1 MQADSLPAEP
11 ERKPYL
17 NVTKTINDELI
28 ANILLNSENQ
38 KAFHLRPGTRQGYT
52 LRPLFM
58 KNSFGSPNHGDQR
71 REKMN
76 VVWKRS
82 TKLSLFAD
90 DMILYIEN
98 PQNAIR
104 KLLELINEFGK
115 VAGHNINTQ
124 KSLAFLYTNNKR
136 QKQKFRKQ
144 SHLPLQPKE

>member
-90 DMILYIEN
+90 DTEN
-98 PQNAIR
+98 PKDSTR
-104 KLLELINEFGK
+104 KLLEFISEFGK
-115 VAGHNINTQ
+115 VAVY
-124 KSLAFLYTNNKR
+124 K
-136 QKQKFRKQ
+136 
-144 SHLPLQPKE
+144 